1 MNALLIVIILA
12 ASLASGYVSSE
23 GKSSGYGVGSN
34 ETESTSTTE
43 SPMLGSGVG
52 RDAVL
57 GSGG

>member
-1 MNALLIVIILA
+1 MNALLIVMILA
-12 ASLASGYVSSE
+12 GSLMSGYVTSE

-34 ETESTSTTE
+34 QTESTSITE

-52 RDAVL
+52 REVII